1 MNEDE
6 HQMMGY
12 DRAITLFSPDGRLF
26 QVEYAKK
33 TVKQG
38 STAIGIIY
46 KEGVVLITDKRI
58 VNPLIV
64 EDSIEKIFTIDNHVI
79 ATSAGIISDARVLI
93 SRAQVFAQQHK
104 LYYNDKVD
112 VLLIVKDLC
121 DLMQYYTQVGAG
133 RPYGVSLLIAG
144 FDEEPKLYETD
155 PTGIYF
161 RYYARAIGEYEEQA
175 EKILQSEYKKDMNKD
190 EVIKLG
196 LSVMKRI
203 LKNDF
208 NLKRID
214 VAYVDSNQKH
224 NLLKKNE
231 IEPYLK

>member
-38 STAIGIIY
+38 STAIGITY
-46 KEGVVLITDKRI
+46 KDGVVLITDKRI

-79 ATSAGIISDARVLI
+79 TTSAGIISDARVLV

-112 VLLIVKDLC
+112 ILLIVKDLC
-121 DLMQYYTQVGAG
+121 DLMQYYTQAGVG

-161 RYYARAIGEYEEQA
+161 RYYARAIGELEEPA
-175 EKILQSEYKKDMNKD
+175 EKILQSEYKKDRNKD
-190 EVIKLG
+190 EVITFG

-208 NLKRID
+208 NLNRID
-214 VAYVDSNQKH
+214 VAYVDSSQEHK
-224 NLLKKNE
+224 LLKKKE
-231 IEPYLK
+231 IESYLK